1 MAVKN
6 RLKVIL
12 AEKKI
17 LQNDMAKALNLSKTT
32 LSNIIN
38 GYQNATLETALDIA
52 KYLNTPVERIFYKE
66 GETSDA
72 TESFK
77 KMIEGFNEL
86 YEVYKKGLFAEDILR
101 SLYQGQKDKFI
112 EEFGIETYDF
122 ISDALIDDYR
132 DNRIAFEILLL
143 R

>member
-1 MAVKN
+1 MSVKN
-6 RLKVIL
+6 KLKVIL

-17 LQNDMAKALNLSKTT
+17 QQNEMADKLKISKTT

-52 KYLNTPVERIFYKE
+52 KYLNTTVERIFYKD
-66 GETSDA
+66 GENIDA
-72 TESFK
+72 VESFK

-86 YEVYKKGLFAEDILR
+86 YEIYKKGLFDEDILR
-101 SLYQGQKDKFI
+101 SLYRSQKDKYI
-112 EEFGIETYDF
+112 EEFGIQAYEF
-122 ISDALIDDYR
+122 ISDSLIDDYR